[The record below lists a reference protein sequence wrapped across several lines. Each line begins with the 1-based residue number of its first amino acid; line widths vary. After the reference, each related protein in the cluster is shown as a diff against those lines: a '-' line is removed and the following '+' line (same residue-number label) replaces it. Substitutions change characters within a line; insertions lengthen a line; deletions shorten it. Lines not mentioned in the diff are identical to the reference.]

1 MSSDE
6 AMPKAAPAES
16 GSGVGKTVMTI
27 VVTVAITLVIVFVAA
42 LIFLNV
48 IGGSNSAHRNTDGAY
63 EGIVSRVSR
72 DGLTLDVDGG
82 GSVRFDTWS
91 VCGDNTSRFI
101 STGDRLVVYGD
112 RDLFDY
118 EAWRILDQ
126 NGDPACT

>member
-6 AMPKAAPAES
+6 STSQEPAT
-16 GSGVGKTVMTI
+16 GSGNRRT
-27 VVTVAITLVIVFVAA
+27 VVTIAVTIAVTLVLVFVAA
-42 LIFLNV
+42 FIFFNV
-48 IGGSNSAHRNTDGAY
+48 IGGANNAQRNSDGAY
-63 EGIVSRVSR
+63 EGVASRVSR
-72 DGLTLDVDGG
+72 DRLTLDVDGG

-118 EAWRILDQ
+118 EAWRILDE
-126 NGDPACT
+126 NGDPACQ